1 MEIGFTQLQG
11 TQHVPSRARKDLI
24 SFKLGTVKWLEET
37 DVISY
42 LELQSRLDRVVA
54 DNE

>member
-42 LELQSRLDRVVA
+42 LALHSRLDRVVA